1 MKIWL
6 LQPSGEARIYR
17 DCVIESERV
26 FTGIPSYRSDNTRVR
41 VTTTLPFVIEE
52 EVVNKSRLSLS
63 DTAEDILN
71 SSPLTSPERHI

>member
-17 DCVIESERV
+17 DCVIETERV

-52 EVVNKSRLSLS
+52 ELGTVPKPAN
-63 DTAEDILN
+63 DTAEDILG
-71 SSPLTSPERHI
+71 SSPITQ